1 MSLFDKELT
10 AGGAKD
16 YLPSAGAVN
25 GTIVALCDMG
35 EEISPQSGKAQEKV
49 GILFAIEETYDV
61 DGVATTK
68 GHAEKFTASK
78 SEMGALMKRLCI
90 PAEIEFDR
98 IPDLLGKNATLFFKA
113 KGEYMNLVP
122 DLVEPS
128 TDVVAVQGDLYV
140 PRFWIEKNGEPTG
153 FQIITLNDSVKT
165 ELRG

>member
-35 EEISPQSGKAQEKV
+35 EEISQKSGKSVPKV
-49 GILFAIEETYDV
+49 GVFLALDETYDV

-68 GHAEKFTASK
+68 GHVEKFSALK
-78 SEMGALMKRLCI
+78 SENAYLMKNLCT
-90 PAEIEFDR
+90 PANIDFES
-98 IPDLLGKNATLFFKA
+98 IPDLLGKSA
-113 KGEYMNLVP
+113 KLYLKPSGNYMNLVP